1 MTDPINLATI
11 GFTESTAER
20 FFGRL
25 IEARVACVIDVR
37 LHNSSQLAGF
47 AKAKDL
53 GFFLQAIGGIGY
65 VHEPLLAPTEE
76 MFTAYKKAKGDW
88 STYERRFLALMAS
101 RRIDERLNP
110 DFFRSG
116 CLLCSEGSRTTV
128 TAVSSRTT

>member
-76 MFTAYKKAKGDW
+76 MFTAYKKARAIGQPTSAGSSPSW
-88 STYERRFLALMAS
+88 RAGASTNA
-101 RRIDERLNP
+101 
-110 DFFRSG
+110 
-116 CLLCSEGSRTTV
+116 
-128 TAVSSRTT
+128 